1 MLFRSNLV
9 PIMVRY
15 QLGVILEYIFL
26 FVKFYR
32 YTFFDNYSINKIQ
45 TFVFLFSSGFQIL
58 SPSGFKEPCGF
69 KKPSWIQETLVDFRL
84 FSEANMF
91 CFLFSR
97 GRRVLLLNAS
107 TSCISW
113 YQNLD
118 LSWSGG

>member
-1 MLFRSNLV
+1 MLLILFRSNLV
-9 PIMVRY
+9 PIMVMY

-69 KKPSWIQETLVDFRL
+69 KKPSWSLGYFQKQTCFVSYFLEVD
-84 FSEANMF
+84 MF
-91 CFLFSR
+91 CFLT
-97 GRRVLLLNAS
+97 LLHPAS
-107 TSCISW
+107 VSIKTLTYPGLVANI
-113 YQNLD
+113 
-118 LSWSGG
+118 